1 MSLRVGM
8 VSLGCPKNLV
18 DAEHML
24 YMLRERDCVIVPDA
38 ALADIVIVNT
48 CGFIESAKQEAI
60 DTILEFCVLKNEGR
74 IKAVIVTGCLAER
87 YRDEILTE
95 MPEVDAVVGI
105 GKNEELYEIISR
117 VQNGEKVCE
126 YGDKRA
132 LNIDGRRIIS
142 TEGYLAYLKIAEGC
156 SNCCSYCAI
165 PQIRGP
171 FRSRTMESVL
181 EEARWLAKVGVKEV
195 ILIAQDTT
203 RYGEDLYGEPKL
215 AELLQELCKID
226 GFKWIRML
234 YCYPERISDKLIEVI
249 KNEDKIVKYIDMPI
263 QHCNGEIL
271 KSMNR
276 PGDNASLRALIGK
289 IRNEIPDITLRTTLI
304 TGFPGETN
312 EQFEELS
319 AFVKDMHFERL
330 GCFAYSQEEGT
341 PACDFENQV
350 PLKTREKRAE
360 IIMDEQMLIS
370 ESVNERM
377 MGKTLEVVTEGFDR
391 YAECYFGRSV
401 YDAPEIDG
409 KIFFTSE
416 RKLALGEFVNVLI
429 DDTLD
434 FDLIGGVVD
443 ESAE

>member
-203 RYGEDLYGEPKL
+203 RYGEDLYGETKL

-271 KSMNR
+271 KRMNR

-319 AFVKDMHFERL
+319 AFVKDMRFERL